1 MTPIA
6 FMDLKTQ
13 AKRIKSQVSA
23 RIEAVLEHGAY
34 INGPEIGELEAAL
47 TRLTGAGATVA
58 CSSGTDA
65 LVIPL
70 LAYGVQPRDAV
81 FVPAFTY
88 NATANAVLLAG
99 GVPVFVDVDPNTFN
113 MDAGHLADQ
122 IAGVTRAGKLKPKGI
137 IAVDI
142 FGLPADYDAIG
153 AVAARH
159 DLFVIADG
167 AQSLGG
173 KRLGKAVGA
182 LAPVTATSFFPSKT
196 LGGYGDG
203 GAIFVQDPAFA
214 GVMQS
219 IRWHGTDD
227 ARKESIR
234 VGMNGRL
241 DSIQAAVLLVKLSIF
256 EEEIARRNAIAAQYE
271 AGLRGLAGLQDIPV
285 GYQSARALFVALLP
299 KRDRAQAALKEKGIP
314 SVVYYA
320 KQLHLHDAF
329 KAYGAGPG
337 SLPVGEELGT
347 RLLALPFHP
356 YMSDEQ
362 VAVVVDAVRA
372 AI

>member
-1 MTPIA
+1 MDPIA
-6 FMDLKTQ
+6 FIDLKTQ
-13 AKRIKSQVSA
+13 ARRIKAQVSA
-23 RIEAVLEHGAY
+23 RIDAVLEHGAY
-34 INGPEIGELEAAL
+34 INGPEITELEKAL
-47 TRLTGAGATVA
+47 CEMTGAGAAVA

-70 LAYGVQPRDAV
+70 LAHGVTAGDAV

-99 GVPVFVDVDPNTFN
+99 GVPVFVDVDPKTFN

-122 IAGVTRAGKLKPKGI
+122 IARVARAGELKPKGV

-153 AVAARH
+153 AVAQKH
-159 DLFVIADG
+159 GLFVVADA

-182 LAPVTATSFFPSKT
+182 IAPMTGTSFFPSKT

-203 GAIFVQDPAFA
+203 GAIFVQDPARA
-214 GVMQS
+214 SVLQS

-227 ARKESIR
+227 ARKESVR

-256 EEEIARRNAIAAQYE
+256 GEEIARRNAIAAAYE
-271 AGLRGLAGLQDIPV
+271 QGLGERVGLQAVPE
-285 GYQSARALFVALLP
+285 GYQSARALFVILHP
-299 KRDRAQAALKEKGIP
+299 ERDRIQAALKEKGVP

-320 KQLHLHDAF
+320 RQLHLHDAF
-329 KAYGAGPG
+329 KAYGQGPG

-356 YMSDEQ
+356 YMSDAQ
-362 VAVVVDAVRA
+362 VAFVIEAVRT

>member
-6 FMDLKTQ
+6 FMDLKSQ
-13 AKRIKSQVSA
+13 ARRLKAEIAA
-23 RIEAVLEHGAY
+23 RIDVVLEHGAY
-34 INGPEIGELEAAL
+34 INGPEIAELESALAA
-47 TRLTGAGATVA
+47 LTGAGATVA

-70 LAYGVQPRDAV
+70 MALGVEAGDAV

-99 GVPVFVDVDPNTFN
+99 GVPVFVDIDSRTFN

-122 IAGVTRAGKLKPKGI
+122 IARVAREGRLKPKGV

-142 FGLPADYDAIG
+142 FGLPADYEAIG
-153 AVAARH
+153 AVASRH
-159 DLFVIADG
+159 GLFVLADG

-173 KRLGKAVGA
+173 KRLGTAVGA
-182 LAPVTATSFFPSKT
+182 IAPVTATSFFPSKT

-203 GAIFVQDPAFA
+203 GAILVQDPAL
-214 GVMQS
+214 VPLLQS

-227 ARKESIR
+227 ARKESVR

-256 EEEIARRNAIAAQYE
+256 QEEIARRNAIAALYE
-271 AGLRGLAGLQDIPV
+271 QGLQGIAEIQAVPP
-285 GYQSARALFVALLP
+285 GYQSARALFVGLF
-299 KRDRAQAALKEKGIP
+299 RDRDRVQELLKANGVP

-320 KQLHLHDAF
+320 KQLHMHDAF
-329 KAYGAGPG
+329 RVFGQGPG
-337 SLPVGEELGT
+337 SLPVSEEIGT

-356 YMSDEQ
+356 YMSDAQ
-362 VAVVVDAVRA
+362 VEYVVETLQTLP
-372 AI
+372 